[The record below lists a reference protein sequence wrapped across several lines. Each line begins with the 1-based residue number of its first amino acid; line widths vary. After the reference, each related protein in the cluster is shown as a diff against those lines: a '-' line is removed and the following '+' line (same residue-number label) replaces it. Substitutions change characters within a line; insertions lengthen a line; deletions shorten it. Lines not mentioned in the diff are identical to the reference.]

1 MPMGRDVRPSP
12 RHKGDL
18 KKSIK
23 APHSPPP
30 ISSMLDYRH
39 FQGLRHNGGVL
50 HAAATRDG
58 GVDGWWGGRVKVE
71 VERGV

>member
-58 GVDGWWGGRVKVE
+58 EGGLRGRLEWGRKGGV
-71 VERGV
+71 